1 MKWDILHL
9 EQFETSLHHEE
20 LYVNV
25 LKDHL
30 QAHREAIAPPHK
42 HSFFLVVVFTQ
53 GEGVHEIDFERYPVS
68 PGSVFF
74 LTPGQIHHWELS
86 PDADG
91 IIFFHSQ
98 EYFDVAFTQ
107 QSVFQFPFYYSQQ
120 SPPLLQL
127 TAEQLPQVF
136 LHFENLLQEYRNEEA
151 WMKRQRLS
159 AQLSQ
164 LYIDLSREYLTEER
178 QETQAYATYSEHL
191 RALEVLIEDQYV
203 EQKSPTAYAEQLH
216 MTVRH
221 LNRIVQEALGKTT
234 TQLITERV
242 ILEAKRMLVQS
253 TVPPAEIAETLG
265 YPDYPYFSRLFKKW
279 VGVSPAAFAKQYR

>member
-9 EQFETSLHHEE
+9 EQFETSLHQDG

-30 QAHREAIAPPHK
+30 EAHKEAIAPPHK
-42 HSFFLVVVFTQ
+42 HSFFLVVVFTH

-68 PGSVFF
+68 AGSVFF
-74 LTPGQIHHWELS
+74 LTPGQTHHWELS
-86 PDADG
+86 DDADG
-91 IIFFHSQ
+91 VIFFHSQ
-98 EYFDVAFTQ
+98 EYFDVSFTQ

-120 SPPLLQL
+120 NPPLLQL
-127 TAEQLPQVF
+127 TELQQQQALS
-136 LHFENLLQEYRNEEA
+136 HFEGLLAEHQNDGA
-151 WMKRQRLS
+151 WMKRQRIS

-164 LYIDLSREYLTEER
+164 LYIDLSRWYLAEER
-178 QETQAYATYSEHL
+178 PKTQAYATYSEHL
-191 RALEVLIEDQYV
+191 RALEVLIENQYTQ
-203 EQKSPTAYAEQLH
+203 QKSPTEYAEQLH

-242 ILEAKRMLVQS
+242 ILEAKRMLVQ
-253 TVPPAEIAETLG
+253 TATPTTEIAETLG
-265 YPDYPYFSRLFKKW
+265 YVDYPYFSRLFKKW
-279 VGVSPAAFAKQYR
+279 VGMSPAAFAKQYR